1 MFSKTV
7 ASIFYLFAAFA
18 LLANAAVVEN
28 EKRQIDSVFNSLTS
42 DAGSIFS
49 QGTSVAGSIA
59 SDVTSIAAGV
69 ATTVIS
75 AGGHAVTVITSAGGQ
90 AITLAT
96 DGAGKLT
103 SFAGSQYS
111 IATAD
116 AASIAT
122 GGSGTAGAS
131 GTATNNAAL
140 GVHAIELSAPLVGGL
155 LTALASIFMG
165 AWVAL

>member
-49 QGTSVAGSIA
+49 QGTSGAA
-59 SDVTSIAAGV
+59 SVFSDATSLAAGV
-69 ATTVIS
+69 ATTVVS
-75 AGGHAVTVITSAGGQ
+75 AGGHAVTIITSAGGQ

-122 GGSGTAGAS
+122 GAS
-131 GTATNNAAL
+131 GTSSNNAAL
-140 GVHAIELSAPLVGGL
+140 GVHAISLSTPLVGGL
-155 LTALASIFMG
+155 LTVLASIFMG

>member
-1 MFSKTV
+1 MSIHIFVQLNGDLTV
-7 ASIFYLFAAFA
+7 AAA
-18 LLANAAVVEN
+18 
-28 EKRQIDSVFNSLTS
+28 
-42 DAGSIFS
+42 
-49 QGTSVAGSIA
+49 
-59 SDVTSIAAGV
+59 
-69 ATTVIS
+69 

-131 GTATNNAAL
+131 GYVCIQLPARICVL
-140 GVHAIELSAPLVGGL
+140 IQ
-155 LTALASIFMG
+155 
-165 AWVAL
+165 